1 MTRAVDSIHKK
12 AVFKRL
18 LALVFSVVCWGLN
31 STDTAAQTPAPT
43 QAISANQLPTGGT
56 VSAGQAVISQSANTM
71 SIKQYSQRAII
82 DWNSFNIGANA
93 QVNIQQPNAQA
104 AVLNRVSDVNPT
116 QILGKLTSNGQVA
129 LVNSEGVYVG
139 KSATVDVGSI
149 VATTHQADANAFM
162 NGGMNFTRSGST
174 GSVINDGKIRA
185 AYGGY
190 IALLAPEVQNNGLV
204 LAKLG
209 TVALAAGEAFELQF
223 DTGGGLRGIQVSA
236 ATIDVLVQNSKAV
249 KAPGGLIIM
258 SAQALNKL
266 QTGVVNNTGVIEA
279 GRLVNKNGRI
289 VLEASTSVSNTGSVK
304 ADLGGEVQIQAP
316 VVTNSGLISATGGQ
330 INVQSDRFVQ
340 TSTGSMDSSGQ
351 LAFVKSGAIYIE
363 PAGYINI
370 QATTSISIEGSVNSQ
385 GITDSAANYALG
397 LQLANTVGGSLL
409 LQAGQSI
416 EINTAVLDASGPG
429 GAGVIHMQ
437 AGSGATSGLFK
448 NPAPNPQAPPVP
460 GSIAIM
466 GVSLIR
472 TSSSKGKGGL
482 VELEADSISL
492 DTGVK
497 IDANGGV
504 GGGSVLIGGD
514 WQGSGSVYQ
523 ATSVSMASGA
533 TLDASATG
541 NGNGG
546 KVVLWSEVGN
556 TNSITKVSGT
566 ISAKGGLNG
575 GNGGQVETSGHQL
588 LLGDQIS
595 ISTRAPQG
603 ADGSWLLDPSD
614 LYIQDTSWDGSNYG
628 ISGTTFTAQT
638 PNPSAPILASD
649 SSSVDTRGSGYASG
663 NSVLRTDTLI
673 NALLAGNVQVIATG
687 LIYVNGW
694 TSRPVYPTTAYINT
708 TSSNK
713 LSLQAGVSIVLG
725 SAPVYMPNG
734 TLELLAGTS
743 ITQSAGAPIYLIL

>member
-1 MTRAVDSIHKK
+1 MTLAVDSIHKK

-209 TVALAAGEAFELQF
+209 TVALAAGETFELQF

-351 LAFVKSGAIYIE
+351 LAVVKSGAIYIE
-363 PAGYINI
+363 PAGSINI

-448 NPAPNPQAPPVP
+448 NSAPNPQAPPVP

-614 LYIQDTSWDGSNYG
+614 LYIKDTSWDGSNYG

-743 ITQSAGAPIYLIL
+743 ITQSASL